1 MARASEEKIKLVANA
16 LDRASTACLAVGVI
30 APLAAAF
37 YNIDPAH
44 RSENLILILG
54 TVIWFTAA
62 VALHWL
68 ARRTLGKLPP

>member
-1 MARASEEKIKLVANA
+1 MAGANEEKIKLVANA
-16 LDRASTACLAVGVI
+16 LDRASTACLAIGVI

-37 YNIDPAH
+37 YTIDPAH
-44 RSENLILILG
+44 RPESLILVLG
-54 TVIWFTAA
+54 TVIWLTAA